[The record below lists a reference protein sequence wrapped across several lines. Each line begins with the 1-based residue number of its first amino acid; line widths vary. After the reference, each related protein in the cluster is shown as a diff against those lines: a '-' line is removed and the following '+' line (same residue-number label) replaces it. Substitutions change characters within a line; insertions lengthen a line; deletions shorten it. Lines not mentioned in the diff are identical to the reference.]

1 MYGLRWV
8 RYWLYFETINVTKL
22 DWLYGLTWFFWQHL
36 QQLSDRRSVEL
47 LSCRHRAAL
56 HENNRS
62 LLKGPMASTYG
73 ETWALTVLMTWK
85 KWWTDVLG
93 SGISP
98 HKHGKVTSM
107 TFPNIESPSRGQQL
121 KSSVF
126 SWFEIGC
133 FVLIVSNNPQTY
145 LNHSQPIDL
154 KLLFWRRHAHLKAL
168 QMWIKNTRCR
178 KLLFEELSIFYHSLW
193 TFWMKKFDKIWL
205 LSLTLQKRRRTHETS
220 STGPAFA
227 TCFDFLRKFFVGEMW
242 QTRSMEDK
250 DVVSCGLLLP
260 ARRLV
265 LQKLWCTW
273 QIEREAFSKRT
284 LPDCLGSFFDIA
296 FKCPMQH

>member
-1 MYGLRWV
+1 MYCLTWV
-8 RYWLYFETINVTKL
+8 RYWLYFETINITKL

-36 QQLSDRRSVEL
+36 QQLSVCGSVEL

-85 KWWTDVLG
+85 KWCTDVLG

-126 SWFEIGC
+126 SCFEIGC

-168 QMWIKNTRCR
+168 QMWIKNTRSS

-193 TFWMKKFDKIWL
+193 TFWMMKFDKTWL
-205 LSLTLQKRRRTHETS
+205 LSLTLQKRRPTHETS
-220 STGPAFA
+220 SPGPADRNLFRLFEEMFRWWNVTNKVYWGQGCCFMWFA
-227 TCFDFLRKFFVGEMW
+227 ASCQAAGAAKALVHLADWER
-242 QTRSMEDK
+242 TRF
-250 DVVSCGLLLP
+250 P
-260 ARRLV
+260 
-265 LQKLWCTW
+265 
-273 QIEREAFSKRT
+273 RT
-284 LPDCLGSFFDIA
+284 LPDYVGSFFDIA
-296 FKCPMQH
+296 YKCPMQH